1 MTYSPRPDAPP
12 PKMDM
17 YRMAWGDWLILRG
30 QHEGGSWR
38 TDSAGVRKRL
48 RQIREEKP
56 EKERPGRL
64 ANMGVVRWTPEVERV
79 VREYNS
85 KVAPLWAE
93 HDSKAA
99 PLRAE
104 HDSKADTLRAEYDSK
119 AAPLWAE
126 YASRLTVLSVDE
138 WEESERAAK
147 GTGGSP

>member
-93 HDSKAA
+93 HDSKV
-99 PLRAE
+99 
-104 HDSKADTLRAEYDSK
+104 
-119 AAPLWAE
+119 APLWAE

-138 WEESERAAK
+138 WEESERAAS
-147 GTGGSP
+147 GTGGKA

>member
-93 HDSKAA
+93 HDSKA
-99 PLRAE
+99 
-104 HDSKADTLRAEYDSK
+104 DTLRAEYDSK
-119 AAPLWAE
+119 VAPLWAE

>member
-79 VREYNS
+79 VREHDS

-93 HDSKAA
+93 YAAKADT
-99 PLRAE
+99 LRAE
-104 HDSKADTLRAEYDSK
+104 YAAKADTLRAEYDSK
-119 AAPLWAE
+119 VAPLWAE

-138 WEESERAAK
+138 WEESERAARR
-147 GTGGSP
+147 TDDR